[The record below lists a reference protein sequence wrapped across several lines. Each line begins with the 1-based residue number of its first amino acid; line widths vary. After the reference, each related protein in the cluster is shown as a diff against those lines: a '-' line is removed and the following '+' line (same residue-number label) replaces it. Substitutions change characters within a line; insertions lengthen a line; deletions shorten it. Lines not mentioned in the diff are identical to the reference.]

1 MRTSSIAHS
10 YDFIQLQK
18 EKEKGKRNEKERFF
32 SVLYFS
38 LFNENKKTQGPS
50 LPHRR

>member
-38 LFNENKKTQGPS
+38 LFNEYKKTQGPS